1 MGRFAASASLTP
13 RIRAVEAGDAGDV
26 ADLLQALG
34 YPCSR
39 DEALERIAHF
49 HDDPHQHL
57 LLAELEG
64 VACGLAAL
72 QLNYSLTRGAHVA
85 RITALV
91 VSPNCQRQGI
101 GRRLLREMESIARC
115 SGAIRIEVT
124 SNPRR
129 VEAHAFY
136 RDCGYP
142 DGSLHF
148 ARLLGD

>member
-1 MGRFAASASLTP
+1 MGRVAASAELTP
-13 RIRAVEAGDAGDV
+13 RVRAVEPGDASDV
-26 ADLLQALG
+26 AALLQELG

-39 DEALERIAHF
+39 DEAIERIAHF
-49 HDDPHQHL
+49 RDDPRQHL

-72 QLNYSLTRGAHVA
+72 QLSYSLTRGADVG

-91 VSPNCQRQGI
+91 VSPACHRQGI
-101 GRRLLREMESIARC
+101 GRRLLREMEAIARRA
-115 SGAIRIEVT
+115 GAIRIEVT
-124 SNPRR
+124 SNPGR
-129 VEAHAFY
+129 VDAHAFY
-136 RDCGYP
+136 RNCGYP

>member
-1 MGRFAASASLTP
+1 MGRVAASASLTP
-13 RIRAVEAGDAGDV
+13 RVRAVGRGDAGDV
-26 ADLLQALG
+26 AELLQALG
-34 YPCSR
+34 YPCSCE
-39 DEALERIAHF
+39 EALERIAHF
-49 HDDPHQHL
+49 EDDPHQHL
-57 LLAELEG
+57 LLADLEG

-72 QLNYSLTRGAHVA
+72 QLDYSLTRGADVA

-91 VSPNCQRQGI
+91 VSPACHRQGI
-101 GRRLLREMESIARC
+101 GRLLLREMESIARR

-129 VEAHAFY
+129 LDAHAFY
-136 RDCGYP
+136 RNCGYP